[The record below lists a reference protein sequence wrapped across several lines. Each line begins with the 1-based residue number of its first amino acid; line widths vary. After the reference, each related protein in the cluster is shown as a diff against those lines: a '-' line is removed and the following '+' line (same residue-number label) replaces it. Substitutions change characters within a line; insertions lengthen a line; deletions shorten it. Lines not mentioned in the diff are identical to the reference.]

1 MPKKELR
8 YQDNGEETLDPDNWD
23 TVRELGHRMVDDMVT
38 YLSDVRER
46 PVWRPIPEDVKAH
59 FEESLPHE
67 PLDSAEVY
75 GEFQEF
81 IQPYPTGNIHPRFWG
96 WVMGTGTSTGML
108 AEMLA
113 AGMNPN
119 VGGTDHIANYV
130 EAQVIQWFIEAFGFP
145 SDSSGLLVSGGSM
158 ANLVGLTV
166 ARNTKAGFDIR
177 TEGVNHAPAPL
188 TLYGSTETHNSVQKA
203 VELLGLGNKAFRK
216 IPVNDSFQI
225 DIEILMNTIAED
237 RAQGLHPI
245 CIIGN
250 AGTVNTGA
258 IDDLDALA
266 EISSR
271 ENIWYHI
278 DGAFGSLAALS
289 PELRQLVDG
298 LDRADSLAFDLHKWM
313 YMPFE
318 IGCTLVRKE
327 ESHRMSFSLSAD
339 YLEHTERGAG
349 AGKRWFSDYGIQL
362 TRGFRALKAWMSIKE
377 HGIRKY
383 GRLIKQNVHQAMYL
397 SELIGKSDNL
407 ECLAPTSLNIVCFR
421 FVADDVDEFLLNGIN
436 REILLRL
443 HESGVAVPSYTT
455 LKGKYALRVAITNH
469 RSQRGDFDI
478 LVDEVEK
485 IGQAII
491 EEKKLA

>member
-1 MPKKELR
+1 MPEKDVR
-8 YQDNGEETLDPDNWD
+8 NSDYDEETLDPESWD
-23 TVRELGHRMVDDMVT
+23 EVRELGHRMVDDMMT
-38 YLSDVRER
+38 YLSEIRDR
-46 PVWRPIPEDVKAH
+46 PVWKPIPEDVKAH
-59 FEESLPHE
+59 FEDSLPQE
-67 PLDSAEVY
+67 SRSSMEVY
-75 GEFQEF
+75 DEFLKF
-81 IQPYPTGNIHPRFWG
+81 IRPYPTGNIHPRFWG
-96 WVMGTGTSTGML
+96 WVMGIGTTTGML

-113 AGMNPN
+113 EGMNPN

-130 EAQVIQWFIEAFGFP
+130 EAQVIRWFIEAFGFP

-177 TEGVNHAPAPL
+177 TEGLHHATLPM
-188 TLYGSTETHNSVQKA
+188 TLYGSTETHNSVQRA
-203 VELLGLGNKAFRK
+203 VELLGLGEKSYRK

-225 DIEILMNTIAED
+225 DIESLERTIAED
-237 RAQGLHPI
+237 RTQGYLPI

-258 IDDLDALA
+258 VDDLDALA
-266 EISSR
+266 EISTR
-271 ENIWYHI
+271 EKLWYHI

-289 PELRQLVDG
+289 PELAHLVQG

-318 IGCTLVRKE
+318 IGCTLVREE
-327 ESHRMSFSLSAD
+327 ESHRKSFSLSAD

-383 GRLIKQNVHQAMYL
+383 GRLIKQNVEQAAYL
-397 SELIGKSDNL
+397 SELIDASENL
-407 ECLAPTSLNIVCFR
+407 ERLAPTSLNIVCFR
-421 FVADDVDEFLLNGIN
+421 FVADGVDEFLLNAIN

-478 LVDEVEK
+478 LVDEVK
-485 IGQAII
+485 IIGQAIV
-491 EEKKLA
+491 EEEQSA

>member
-130 EAQVIQWFIEAFGFP
+130 EAQVIEWFIEAFGFP

-177 TEGVNHAPAPL
+177 AEGVHHAPTPL
-188 TLYGSTETHNSVQKA
+188 TIYGSTETHNSVQKA
-203 VELLGLGNKAFRK
+203 IELLGLGNKAFRR
-216 IPVNDSFQI
+216 IPVNDSYQI
-225 DIEILMNTIAED
+225 DIEKLEAVIADD
-237 RAQGLHPI
+237 RAQGLQPI